1 VSDVGSTA
9 SAVEVDTSGLAETLA
24 VSAQDEWDPVVARQ
38 GEVTAVTPGVAEAS
52 VCSVSV
58 GGAAAIDNVRHL
70 CDTPEV
76 GDTVWLLQV
85 GPMRLI
91 IGVVG
96 GSEKVGAIKWIG
108 GTGGAPLGWWPCD
121 GRSTTGYPKLAAR
134 YGATIPDL
142 SDRFVVGSGPSHTL
156 GTTGGAA
163 TVTLDVGEVPT
174 TPHTHTIPNHAHTQT
189 AHTHAM
195 ADHNHGIDA
204 NDTTEEAPGGGLG
217 LTVATAFANRV
228 LVKGTTTDM
237 ATGTDGAAYN
247 TGSGGAVATAN
258 DGGGGATNSPAAGS
272 PTAHENQ
279 PPWFALLAI
288 IKFG

>member
-1 VSDVGSTA
+1 VTDVVPSPA
-9 SAVEVDTSGLAETLA
+9 PAEVDTSGLAETLA

-38 GEVTAVTPGVAEAS
+38 GTVTAVTPGVAEAS
-52 VCSVSV
+52 VCSVSI
-58 GGAAAIDNVRHL
+58 GGAAAISNVRHL

-108 GTGGAPLGWWPCD
+108 GTGGAPPGWWPCD

-142 SDRFVVGSGPSHTL
+142 SDRFVVGAGSTHAL
-156 GTTGGAA
+156 DDTGGAA
-163 TVTLDVGEVPT
+163 TVALAAAEVPVP
-174 TPHTHTIPNHAHTQT
+174 PHTHAIPAHAHTQT
-189 AHTHAM
+189 AHGHGGF
-195 ADHNHGIDA
+195 DHNHGIDA
-204 NDTTEEAPGGGLG
+204 NTTAAEAAGHGTLAAAASF
-217 LTVATAFANRV
+217 VDRV
-228 LVKGTTTDM
+228 LVAGTATDIT
-237 ATGTDGAAYN
+237 TGTDGTAY
-247 TGSGGAVATAN
+247 TTALGGAQPTAT
-258 DGGGGATNSPAAGS
+258 DGGGGPTDSPPAGTAA
-272 PTAHENQ
+272 AHENE
-279 PPWFALLAI
+279 PAWYALLAI